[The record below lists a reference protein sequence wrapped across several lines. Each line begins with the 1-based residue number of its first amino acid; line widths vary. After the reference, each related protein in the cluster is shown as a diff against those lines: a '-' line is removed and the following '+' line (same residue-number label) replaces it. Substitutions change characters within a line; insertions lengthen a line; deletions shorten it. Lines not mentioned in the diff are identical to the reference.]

1 MKRAERQEKIDYLSR
16 AMDAHNERV
25 SIDGYISILR
35 DRMTG
40 VKGISYEGADMPRS
54 RNRETD
60 LSDYAARIDRELRS
74 YKKAAQQEQRAR
86 KDVKKCI
93 QTLAGQVR
101 KEPDERTHRKIR
113 QSSALL
119 RSAPRSGNLLNLSV
133 SFFLKSRNAL
143 LSRLLPQRMRSA
155 LLSRQSIT
163 ISTMSGVLIPR
174 PGTLS

>member
-86 KDVKKCI
+86 KDVKNCI
-93 QTLAGQVR
+93 KALAGQVR
-101 KEPDERTHRKIR
+101 KEPDEKTHRKIR
-113 QSSALL
+113 QEQ
-119 RSAPRSGNLLNLSV
+119 
-133 SFFLKSRNAL
+133 
-143 LSRLLPQRMRSA
+143 RLLELRYLDYLKWEDVAEA
-155 LLSRQSIT
+155 LGYEIAQTFRIHTRALNRIAMGEKHDSE
-163 ISTMSGVLIPR
+163 
-174 PGTLS
+174 